1 MRESE
6 LTKYLCRN
14 NDSTTN
20 KTLLNHLQ
28 HPDLKHAFK
37 TLKLFSSRIFLVD
50 LKYNSKG
57 IW

>member
-6 LTKYLCRN
+6 LTKYLCRH
-14 NDSTTN
+14 NDSSTN

-37 TLKLFSSRIFLVD
+37 TLKLFLVGFFLVD
-50 LKYNSKG
+50 LKYNSMG